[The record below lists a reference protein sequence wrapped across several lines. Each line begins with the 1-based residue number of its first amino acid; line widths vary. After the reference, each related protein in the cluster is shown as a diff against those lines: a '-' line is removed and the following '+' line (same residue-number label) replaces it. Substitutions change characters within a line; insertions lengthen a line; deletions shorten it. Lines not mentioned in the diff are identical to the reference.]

1 MIAGVVLAAGRST
14 RMGTPKLLLT
24 LSGRSVLRH
33 VVDHVR
39 ASRCGEIVVVVG
51 ETADRMAEEVR
62 APGVRVVVNDRYRE
76 GMGTSLAA
84 GVSVL
89 SPDCDAAV
97 VLLGD
102 QPCVTPEVI
111 DALIDAYRRTHKPIV
126 ASRYGD
132 VTGAPTLI
140 GAALFNE
147 ARRLE
152 GDVGGR
158 FLIQQHPDLVE
169 EVQVSPSVAVDVD
182 TPEEFA
188 RLRAALEEG
197 ATPPGSV

>member
-84 GVSVL
+84 GVSAL

-132 VTGAPTLI
+132 ATGAPTLI

-169 EVQVSPSVAVDVD
+169 EVQVSPSAAVDVD

-197 ATPPGSV
+197 AAPPGSV

>member
-1 MIAGVVLAAGRST
+1 MIAAVVLAAGRST

-51 ETADRMAEEVR
+51 EAADRMAEEVR
-62 APGVRVVVNDRYRE
+62 LAGVRVVVNDRYRE

-84 GVSVL
+84 GVSTL
-89 SPDCDAAV
+89 SPECDAAV

-102 QPCVTPEVI
+102 QPCVTAEVI
-111 DALIDAYRRTHKPIV
+111 NALIDAYRRTRKPIV

-147 ARRLE
+147 ARRLG

-169 EVQVSPSVAVDVD
+169 EVQVSPSAAVDVD
-182 TPEEFA
+182 TPEEFS
-188 RLRAALEEG
+188 RLQAALEEG
-197 ATPPGSV
+197 TAPPGSA

>member
-1 MIAGVVLAAGRST
+1 MIAAVVLAAGRST

-33 VVDHVR
+33 VVDHAL
-39 ASRCGEIVVVVG
+39 ASRCEEVVVVVG
-51 ETADRMAEEVR
+51 EAAGRMAEEVR
-62 APGVRVVVNDRYRE
+62 IPGVRVVVNDRYRE

-84 GVSVL
+84 GVSTL
-89 SPDCDAAV
+89 PPECDAAV

-102 QPCVTPEVI
+102 QPCVTAEVI
-111 DALIDAYRRTHKPIV
+111 DALIDAYRRTRKPIV

-147 ARRLE
+147 ARQLG

-169 EVQVSPSVAVDVD
+169 EVPVPRSATIDVD

-197 ATPPGSV
+197 ATPAGSA

>member
-1 MIAGVVLAAGRST
+1 MIAAVVLAAGRST

-33 VVDHVR
+33 VIDHVR

-51 ETADRMAEEVR
+51 EAADRMTEEVR
-62 APGVRVVVNDRYRE
+62 VSGVRVVVNDRYRE

-84 GVSVL
+84 GVSTL
-89 SPDCDAAV
+89 SPECDAAV

-102 QPCVTPEVI
+102 QPCVTAEVI
-111 DALIDAYRRTHKPIV
+111 NALIAAYRRTRKPIV

-169 EVQVSPSVAVDVD
+169 EVQVSPSAAVDVD

-197 ATPPGSV
+197 AAPPGSA

>member
-1 MIAGVVLAAGRST
+1 MIAAVVLAAGRST

-62 APGVRVVVNDRYRE
+62 IPGVRVVVNDRYRE

-84 GVSVL
+84 GVSAV
-89 SPDCDAAV
+89 SPECDAAV

-102 QPCVTPEVI
+102 QPCVTSEVI
-111 DALIDAYRRTHKPIV
+111 DALIDAYRRTRKPIV

-132 VTGAPTLI
+132 VIGAPTLI

-147 ARRLE
+147 ARRLG

-169 EVQVSPSVAVDVD
+169 EVPVSPSAAVDVD

-188 RLRAALEEG
+188 RLQAALEEG
-197 ATPPGSV
+197 AAPPGPA